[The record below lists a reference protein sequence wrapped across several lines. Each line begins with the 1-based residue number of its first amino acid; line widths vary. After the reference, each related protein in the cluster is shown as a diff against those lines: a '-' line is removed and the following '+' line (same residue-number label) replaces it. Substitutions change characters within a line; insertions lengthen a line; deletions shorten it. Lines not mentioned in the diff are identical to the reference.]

1 MLKVEYAM
9 DCASDCE
16 QHPRKPTYIA
26 EDIEKGDDAAA
37 HQVYIETH
45 GVCDYQALGGRICTR
60 ADIIR
65 TDLEVGFFGASETCN
80 RHPNVVVAL

>member
-45 GVCDYQALGGRICTR
+45 GVCDYQALGG
-60 ADIIR
+60 
-65 TDLEVGFFGASETCN
+65 
-80 RHPNVVVAL
+80 